1 MPHVPPAIEAF
12 LAGHTLA
19 VAGVSREGNQPAN
32 AIFRRLKET
41 GHTVYAINPRAESV
55 EGEICFKSP
64 ADLPEP
70 THGLMVCTP
79 PSEAAAVVR
88 AAATAG
94 IRHVWFHRSVGDGS
108 VSTEAVA
115 ACRELGIEPI
125 VGGCPMMF
133 AGKVDVV
140 HRCMKWFLQRS
151 GKAPA

>member
-1 MPHVPPAIEAF
+1 MSDIPPAVEAF
-12 LAGHTLA
+12 LAGRTLA
-19 VAGVSREGNQPAN
+19 VAGVSRDGNQPAN

-41 GHTVYAINPRAESV
+41 GHTVYAINPKADSV
-55 EGEICFKSP
+55 EGVVCYRTP

-79 PSEAAAVVR
+79 PGESTAVVR
-88 AAATAG
+88 AAAAAG

-108 VSTEAVA
+108 VSTEAVE

-133 AGKVDVV
+133 AGKVDFA

-151 GKAPA
+151 GKVPS